1 MIYLCMWNH
10 PIQYISV
17 AKQYVINYFD
27 ALINIQMP
35 LSYERM
41 QGTVFILYRVYT
53 LIPSLHLRNLACS
66 KSLEKFDYYKTK
78 VTNIATKFGHIQFY
92 ICICFIY
99 LKI

>member
-1 MIYLCMWNH
+1 MWNH

-17 AKQYVINYFD
+17 AKQYVINYFG
-27 ALINIQMP
+27 ALLNLQMP

-66 KSLEKFDYYKTK
+66 KSLEKFDFYK
-78 VTNIATKFGHIQFY
+78 VLFFN
-92 ICICFIY
+92 
-99 LKI
+99 KIKKWIKK